1 MDGFQ
6 NGKNTPDTPGVF
18 VRAAS
23 KGLAGYGA
31 WKSARKMGG
40 GVKCAAMWKSFPTAP
55 TPGFLY
61 HPSVA
66 VAELR
71 RRCVSLTLLLPSPC
85 RGSLETPTTQRACRS
100 TRPRHA
106 PCRI

>member
-18 VRAAS
+18 VRVAS

-31 WKSARKMGG
+31 WQSARKMGG

-71 RRCVSLTLLLPSPC
+71 RRVRVAHASAAPLSMPRVSGDANNSA
-85 RGSLETPTTQRACRS
+85 SLS
-100 TRPRHA
+100 
-106 PCRI
+106 